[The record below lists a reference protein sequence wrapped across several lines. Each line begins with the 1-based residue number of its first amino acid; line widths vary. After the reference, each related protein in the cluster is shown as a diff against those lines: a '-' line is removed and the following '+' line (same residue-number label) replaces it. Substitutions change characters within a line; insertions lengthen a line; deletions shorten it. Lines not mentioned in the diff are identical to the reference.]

1 MKRQL
6 EQRLKEL
13 RAEYA
18 SGQKT
23 LVELE
28 NKQINLRS
36 TLLRIRSAIQA
47 LEEELSQENSKE
59 EDKTKQP
66 IK

>member
-1 MKRQL
+1 MRQGKKHL
-6 EQRLKEL
+6 
-13 RAEYA
+13 A
-18 SGQKT
+18 
-23 LVELE
+23 ELE
-28 NKQINLRS
+28 NKQMTLKN
-36 TLLRIRSAIQA
+36 TLLRIRTAIQV